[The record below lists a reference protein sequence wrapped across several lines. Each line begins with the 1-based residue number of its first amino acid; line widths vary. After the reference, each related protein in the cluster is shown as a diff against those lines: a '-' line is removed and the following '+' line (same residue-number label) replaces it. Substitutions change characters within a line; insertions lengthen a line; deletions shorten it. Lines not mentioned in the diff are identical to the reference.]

1 MIRFNPAAFF
11 VRRWQFTLVLFAL
24 FTLLGLNAFSAIP
37 RTEDPQFPSPFMSV
51 RTVMPGATPAE
62 MEQLVSKPIED
73 ALDALDDVQEVR
85 STSADG
91 TSQVRVEFTWGT
103 NTDRKYDE
111 VVREVNAL
119 RSRLPA
125 GVSRMDVQRART
137 IEVSIMQVALVS
149 EHLPMRRLEK
159 TADRLREAILR
170 VPGVRDA
177 RYWGMP
183 PSEMRVAIDLGRLAQ
198 LRLPASA
205 VADALSRAGIEA
217 PVGAVHAGDRRLT
230 VRQGGA
236 FDSIA
241 AVEAVPVTSVS
252 GRVVRVRDLA
262 TVSWET
268 VEREHITRFGG
279 KRAVLISANQKEG
292 ADVTAIT
299 RELGGAL
306 DAFEKTLPAGVK
318 LERAFFQADNVSHR
332 LSGLTRDFVLAL
344 LIVAVTLLP
353 LGWRAAGV
361 VMVSIPL
368 SLLMGLAL
376 IHALGFS
383 LNQLSVA
390 GFVLALGLLVDD
402 SIVVTENI
410 ARRLREGEDRL
421 TAAIQGTGQI
431 ALAVIGCTGCLMLAF
446 LPLMMLPEG
455 SGAFIRSLPVTVL
468 ATVAAS
474 FVVSVTVIPFVA
486 SRLLSRH
493 EDPEGNRMLRAINDG
508 IHRLYRPLL
517 HLGLERP
524 WRALAVILA
533 LCLLTV
539 PLLGA
544 VGTSL
549 FPPAETPQFLVRV
562 ETPEGTALAATDRAV
577 AHVERRLAREPGL
590 VWYAAN
596 SGRGNPQLYYNVGQ
610 QEPAPNFGEVAAAY
624 PAWQPGKSNA
634 RIEQLR
640 REFGAYPGAK
650 ISVHVFEQG
659 AQTEAPVAIRIS
671 GPDLAAL
678 KALARTAETALA
690 ATPGVRDVG
699 NPLRLDRTDLSLG
712 IDDQKAAALGVAAGE
727 ARRITRLA
735 LTGEPAAR
743 FRDGDGDDYPV
754 TVRLP
759 MDGRNE
765 LAAFD
770 RIYVPGRDGAAV
782 PLSAIA
788 KPAPEGGPARIDR
801 FNRDRTV
808 TVTAYVRPG
817 FLTSRVTADGVAN
830 VRQSLS
836 LPPGYRLSVGGEAEA
851 QSRSFAGLGAAI
863 LIAVLGILAV
873 LVLEFGRFRTVA
885 VVAGIIPLG
894 LFGAVAALWV
904 TGYSLSFTATIG
916 LVALIGIEIKNSI
929 LLVDF
934 TEQLRGQGVA
944 TREAIERAGEVR
956 FLPVLLTSVTAIGG
970 LLPLAFEGSGLYSPL
985 AIAIIGGLV
994 SSTILSRI
1002 ATPVMYLLLAG
1013 RDQEKPA

>member
-1 MIRFNPAAFF
+1 MRFNPAAFF

-24 FTLLGLNAFSAIP
+24 FTLLGVNAFMAIP
-37 RTEDPQFPSPFMSV
+37 RTEDPQFPSPFMTV
-51 RTVMPGATPAE
+51 RTVMPGATPYE
-62 MEQLVSKPIED
+62 MEQLVARPIED
-73 ALDALDDVQEVR
+73 ALDALDDVEEVR

-103 NTDRKYDE
+103 NADRKYDE

-119 RSRLPA
+119 RPRLPA
-125 GVSRMDVQRART
+125 GVTRMDVLRART
-137 IEVSIMQVALVS
+137 IEVSIMEVALVS
-149 EHLPMRRLEK
+149 EQLPMRRLEK
-159 TADRLREAILR
+159 VADRLREAIQR

-177 RYWGMP
+177 GYWGAP
-183 PSEMRVAIDLGRLAQ
+183 QSEMRVTLDLGRLAQ

-205 VADALSRAGIEA
+205 VVDALARAGVEA
-217 PVGAVHAGDRRLT
+217 PIGAVHAGDRRLT

-241 AVEAVPVTSVS
+241 AVEAVPVASVT
-252 GRVVRVRDLA
+252 GRVIHVRDVA
-262 TVSWET
+262 RVMWET
-268 VEREHITRFGG
+268 AEPEHITRFGG
-279 KRAVLISANQKEG
+279 RRALLVSATQKEG

-299 RELGGAL
+299 RELRRTL
-306 DAFEKTLPAGVK
+306 DEFERTLPGGVR
-318 LERAFFQADNVSHR
+318 LERAFFQADNVSRR
-332 LSGLTRDFVLAL
+332 LGGLTRDFVLAL
-344 LIVAVTLLP
+344 TIVAITLLP
-353 LGWRAAGV
+353 LGLRAAGV

-376 IHALGFS
+376 IHAFGFG
-383 LNQLSVA
+383 LNQLSIA
-390 GFVLALGLLVDD
+390 GFVLSLGLLVDD

-410 ARRLREGEDRL
+410 ARRLREGEDRT
-421 TAAIQGTGQI
+421 TAAVNGTGQI

-455 SGAFIRSLPVTVL
+455 SGAFIRSLPMTVI

-474 FVVSVTVIPFVA
+474 FVVAMTVIPFVA

-493 EDPEGNRMLRAINDG
+493 EEPEGNRLLRAINRT
-508 IHRLYRPLL
+508 IHTVYRPVL
-517 HLGLERP
+517 HYGLARP
-524 WRALAVILA
+524 WRTLAALLA

-544 VGTSL
+544 IGSSL
-549 FPPAETPQFLVRV
+549 FPPAETPQFLIRV
-562 ETPEGTALAATDRAV
+562 ETPEGSALARTDRAL
-577 AHVERRLAREPGL
+577 AFVERRLAREPG
-590 VWYAAN
+590 VAWHMAN
-596 SGRGNPQLYYNVGQ
+596 AGRGNPQLYYNVGQ
-610 QEPAPNFGEVAAAY
+610 QEPAPNFGEVAAALS
-624 PAWQPGKSNA
+624 AWRPGTSDEQ
-634 RIEQLR
+634 IERLR
-640 REFGAYPGAK
+640 REFAAYPGAK
-650 ISVHVFEQG
+650 ISVHTFEQG

-671 GPDLAAL
+671 GPDLATL
-678 KALARTAETALA
+678 KALARAAEIALT

-712 IDDQKAAALGVAAGE
+712 IDEGKAAALGVAAGE

-743 FRDGDGDDYPV
+743 FRDVDGDDYPV
-754 TVRLP
+754 TVRMP
-759 MDGRNE
+759 MGARNE
-765 LAAFD
+765 LAALD
-770 RIYVPGRDGAAV
+770 RIHAPAADGAAV

-788 KPAPEGGPARIDR
+788 APEAEGGPARIDR
-801 FNRDRTV
+801 LNRDRTV
-808 TVTAYVRPG
+808 TVTAHVRQG
-817 FLTSRVTADGVAN
+817 FLTSRVTQDALRRVEQA
-830 VRQSLS
+830 LT
-836 LPPGYRLSVGGEAEA
+836 LPPGYRLSLGGEAEA
-851 QSRSFAGLGAAI
+851 QADSFAGLGAAI

-894 LFGAVAALWV
+894 LFGAVAALWL

-934 TEQLRGQGVA
+934 TEQLHAEGLGI
-944 TREAIERAGEVR
+944 REAIERAGEVR

-970 LLPLAFEGSGLYSPL
+970 LLPLAIEGSGLFSPL

-994 SSTILSRI
+994 SSTVLSRI

-1013 RDQEKPA
+1013 RSQRTPA